1 MAKKNCLAISSGR
14 NKLGKVLPSWPR
26 GEVAARYAINRIDT
40 TCSCCG
46 LLPGGARYKERGRG
60 GHQSFSACLKFAIFG
75 RETFSIE
82 NCFWVTTMKTQR
94 QHAACDRQRQ
104 RFPSNFPLLRESLR
118 LTGAKTKAKSW
129 SCALR
134 LRLRLEVVAVSR
146 WPKKVCQVFDKDQ
159 VHLR

>member
-1 MAKKNCLAISSGR
+1 MVKKNGLAISSGR
-14 NKLGKVLPSWPR
+14 SKSGKVLPSWPR
-26 GEVAARYAINRIDT
+26 GEVAARCAINRIDT
-40 TCSCCG
+40 TCSCSQVG
-46 LLPGGARYKERGRG
+46 QGIKREGEVVIKASVLVSNL
-60 GHQSFSACLKFAIFG
+60 QSLAAKLSQLKIAFEW
-75 RETFSIE
+75 RRWKHNDS
-82 NCFWVTTMKTQR
+82 M
-94 QHAACDRQRQ
+94 QHAACGRQRQ